1 MKNLLELKRFQIKGS
16 RVNQIYPLTEHSG
29 AFRVYIG
36 GRSFDVIASV
46 DEGGGVAWEHVSV
59 CRPHSD
65 KLPTWEEMCAIKD
78 MFFEPEEECVQFHP
92 KKSSYANIAQNCLH
106 IWRPVD
112 GVLYMK
118 SPYKE
123 GICNGNE
130 N

>member
-46 DEGGGVAWEHVSV
+46 DEGGGEAWEHVSV

-78 MFFEPEEECVQFHP
+78 MFFEPEEECVQFHNHRP
-92 KKSSYANIAQNCLH
+92 KLLAHLAACGWRTLHEIALQ
-106 IWRPVD
+106 
-112 GVLYMK
+112 G
-118 SPYKE
+118 
-123 GICNGNE
+123 GNLQWQ
-130 N
+130 

>member
-46 DEGGGVAWEHVSV
+46 DEGGGEAWEHVSV

-65 KLPTWEEMCAIKD
+65 KLPTWEKCARSRICSLSRRRNA
-78 MFFEPEEECVQFHP
+78 F
-92 KKSSYANIAQNCLH
+92 SSTPRKAA
-106 IWRPVD
+106 
-112 GVLYMK
+112 M
-118 SPYKE
+118 
-123 GICNGNE
+123 
-130 N
+130 

>member
-46 DEGGGVAWEHVSV
+46 DEGGGEAWEHVSV

-92 KKSSYANIAQNCLH
+92 QEKQLCEHRQKLLAHLAACGWRTLHEIALQGGSLQ
-106 IWRPVD
+106 WQ
-112 GVLYMK
+112 
-118 SPYKE
+118 
-123 GICNGNE
+123 
-130 N
+130 

>member
-1 MKNLLELKRFQIKGS
+1 
-16 RVNQIYPLTEHSG
+16 
-29 AFRVYIG
+29 
-36 GRSFDVIASV
+36 
-46 DEGGGVAWEHVSV
+46 
-59 CRPHSD
+59 
-65 KLPTWEEMCAIKD
+65 MCAIKD

-92 KKSSYANIAQNCLH
+92 KKINIAQNCLH

-123 GICNGNE
+123 EICNGNE

>member
-46 DEGGGVAWEHVSV
+46 DEGGGEAWEHVSV

-65 KLPTWEEMCAIKD
+65 KLPTWEETCAIKD

-92 KKSSYANIAQNCLH
+92 KKSSYVNIAQNCLH
-106 IWRPVD
+106 IWRPVY

-118 SPYKE
+118 SP
-123 GICNGNE
+123 
-130 N
+130 

>member
-1 MKNLLELKRFQIKGS
+1 MKNLLELKRLQIKGS

-46 DEGGGVAWEHVSV
+46 DGGGGEAWEHVSV

-78 MFFEPEEECVQFHP
+78 MFFEP
-92 KKSSYANIAQNCLH
+92 
-106 IWRPVD
+106 
-112 GVLYMK
+112 
-118 SPYKE
+118 
-123 GICNGNE
+123 
-130 N
+130 